1 MALIFRAD
9 TFRGL
14 RKCPR
19 GDQFWGFELLN
30 DGYLQQAETTDHFR
44 CRTGV
49 ASPIRALKLRDTNEI
64 RHSDQVSSRRR
75 NCRSEHSGGTC
86 DADDVATCQV
96 SVDILA
102 SLVWHSVKAVLFQ
115 TQISRTKH
123 GYYTEDPPLPEVSFI
138 LCPQVE
144 AHLTLIKQQARILF
158 EGCSSQSA
166 FVSSVSNAF
175 VSTFWHETKQDAG

>member
-30 DGYLQQAETTDHFR
+30 DGYLLQAETTDHFR

-86 DADDVATCQV
+86 DADDVATCRV

-123 GYYTEDPPLPEVSFI
+123 GYYTEDPPSPRSALSCV
-138 LCPQVE
+138 LN
-144 AHLTLIKQQARILF
+144 LRLISL
-158 EGCSSQSA
+158 
-166 FVSSVSNAF
+166 
-175 VSTFWHETKQDAG
+175 